1 LKRLIFAFVFVK
13 FFVLR
18 VAPVR
23 AFAFAWLV
31 DALAGVPF
39 YFRAGLVFH
48 CAILSKKIA
57 GRQQK
62 NAGMVPASET
72 RKA

>member
-1 LKRLIFAFVFVK
+1 LKRLIVTFVVVK
-13 FFVLR
+13 FFVFR
-18 VAPVR
+18 VAPVGT
-23 AFAFAWLV
+23 FAFGWLV
-31 DALAGVPF
+31 DALAGIPF
-39 YFRAGLVFH
+39 YFRARLVFH

-62 NAGMVPASET
+62 NAGMVPASK

>member
-1 LKRLIFAFVFVK
+1 LKRLIVSFVVVK
-13 FFVLR
+13 FFVFR
-18 VAPVR
+18 VAPVGT
-23 AFAFAWLV
+23 FAFGWLV
-31 DALAGVPF
+31 DALTGIPF

-62 NAGMVPASET
+62 NAGMVPASK